1 MKSYYVYIL
10 RNRTAVLYIGVT
22 NDLQR
27 RLYEHKNRMIAG
39 FTHRYN
45 IDRLIYFETFDDV
58 NIAIHREKQ
67 LKGWTREKKLR
78 LIQSS
83 NPNLEEISFD

>member
-1 MKSYYVYIL
+1 MKTYYVYIL

-27 RLYEHKNRMIAG
+27 RLYEHKNRMIPG

-58 NIAIHREKQ
+58 NIAVHREKQ

>member
-1 MKSYYVYIL
+1 MKTYYVYIL
-10 RNRTAVLYIGVT
+10 RNRTVVLYIGVT

-27 RLYEHKNRMIAG
+27 RLYEHKNRMIPG